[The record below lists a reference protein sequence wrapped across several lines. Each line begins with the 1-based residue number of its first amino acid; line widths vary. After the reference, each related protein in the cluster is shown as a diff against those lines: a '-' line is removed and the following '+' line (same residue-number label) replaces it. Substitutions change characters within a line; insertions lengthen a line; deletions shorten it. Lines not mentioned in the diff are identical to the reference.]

1 MTLNPTK
8 SLVSTLFGLGIA
20 ASTAAAILQ
29 PTIFA
34 PTLAATGGI
43 LAGVQLGV
51 ESRRKKDEQTNEAFK
66 VGKVFS
72 ILYETNKGIVS
83 PDQLSYNSDI
93 TIQKADSFLK
103 ALADQQGGQPLQT
116 EQGLIYTFP
125 HPQNVITTLT
135 TNANNWAQ
143 QQTQALQLEN
153 DNLKRQ
159 ATNLQQ
165 ALALHTQQKQAK
177 AEPPTYIP
185 QEPPA
190 TPPSV
195 KKNKDK
201 AKGFKSLL

>member
-8 SLVSTLFGLGIA
+8 SLISTLFGVGIA
-20 ASTAAAILQ
+20 ATTAAAVFQ

-51 ESRRKKDEQTNEAFK
+51 ESRRKRDEQTNEAFK

-72 ILYETNKGIVS
+72 ILYETNKGLVS

-125 HPQNVITTLT
+125 HPQNVITALT
-135 TNANNWAQ
+135 NNATSWAQ

-153 DNLKRQ
+153 ENLKRQ
-159 ATNLQQ
+159 TVNLQQ
-165 ALALHTQQKQAK
+165 ALTMQSQKAPTS
-177 AEPPTYIP
+177 EPPQYIP
-185 QEPPA
+185 QEPPI

>member
-8 SLVSTLFGLGIA
+8 SLISTLFGVGIA
-20 ASTAAAILQ
+20 ATTATAVFQ

-51 ESRRKKDEQTNEAFK
+51 ESRRKRDEQTNEAFK

-72 ILYETNKGIVS
+72 ILYETNKGLVS

-116 EQGLIYTFP
+116 DQGLIYTFP
-125 HPQNVITTLT
+125 HPQNVITALT
-135 TNANNWAQ
+135 NNATSWAQ

-153 DNLKRQ
+153 ENLKRQ
-159 ATNLQQ
+159 TVNLQQ
-165 ALALHTQQKQAK
+165 ALTMQSQKAPTS
-177 AEPPTYIP
+177 EPPQYIP
-185 QEPPA
+185 QEPPV

>member
-8 SLVSTLFGLGIA
+8 SLTSTLFGIGIA
-20 ASTAAAILQ
+20 ASAATAVLQ

-72 ILYETNKGIVS
+72 ILYETNKGLVS

-93 TIQKADSFLK
+93 TIQKAESFLT
-103 ALADQQGGQPLQT
+103 ALAGQQGGQPLQT
-116 EQGLIYTFP
+116 EQGLVYSFP

-135 TNANNWAQ
+135 NNATNWAQ
-143 QQTQALQLEN
+143 QQTQALQVEN

-159 ATNLQQ
+159 AINLQQ
-165 ALALHTQQKQAK
+165 ALAAHSQKA
-177 AEPPTYIP
+177 AAPEPPQYIP
-185 QEPPA
+185 QDPP
-190 TPPSV
+190 TVPPSV

-201 AKGFKSLL
+201 GKGFKSLL